1 MLDTKLVA
9 WTLGIWSAV
18 TFVVCVVYGLVTPE
32 SLHMP
37 SLLEQIL
44 PGFRWITVP
53 GFFIGLVESFLY
65 GVYAGVT
72 FCPIYNLL
80 HRRRAQAA
88 AVRPG

>member
-37 SLLEQIL
+37 ALLEQIL

-72 FCPIYNLL
+72 FGPIYNLL
-80 HRRRAQAA
+80 HRRRARAA
-88 AVRPG
+88 GASAG